1 MKHLMNQRKNL
12 WLLFISLFFLATGN
26 SFSQSKT
33 SAFIPSYKAV
43 FNSPPKLIPTSRPPD
58 APIAGNGD
66 IGVVLGGT
74 PAKLCMYIGKN
85 DFWKSKE
92 SYPEGGLCLPG
103 GVNIF
108 IPGLE
113 GASYYAEQVL
123 ANGNINA
130 TFKKDE
136 LIVSLKIIVP
146 AASNVV
152 VAELSCTGKPC
163 TVNTHVWAK
172 QGFESIVDS
181 GQRGNIQFA
190 QRHFDLPDLQW
201 PSHVAIA
208 VNSIGA
214 KGNEFVMKPNTK
226 VTIIA
231 GVCTNFENRDYL
243 NTAIARVQNANAVFI
258 KKIKQKN
265 DAWWKQFWN
274 KSNVVLGDT
283 MLEKYYYGSQYLLA
297 CCSRNKNFPP
307 GLCGNTITDDATNT
321 WEGDYHLNYNYQAPF
336 WGAYSSNH
344 LDLTEGYDNPVLEYM
359 PKAKQHA
366 MDELKCRGVYYP
378 TGIGPK
384 GFTATVFPVTEEKMV
399 KRYGTKESGLVG
411 KVMFRGQRS
420 NAIFLAAN
428 MFLRFYTTYDRAYA
442 KKIYPFLKE
451 VDSFWQ
457 DYLKFENG
465 YYNSYNDNFWET
477 GPGNPN
483 WKEDMRSGDTNN
495 TATLGLLTMF
505 YKGII
510 DVSNYLG
517 VDEDK
522 VVKWNHIRNNLYPIP
537 VLKYN
542 DVTRLIGTERGT
554 GPGSLKRT
562 NPGFGRLMG
571 YTWVF
576 PSGNVGVKTDS
587 AFASILRKEI
597 ARWDT
602 EPGGDGG
609 WRNTGNG
616 FEGNFTVAA
625 RLGYNPEIVIGKLKA
640 RIAQA
645 SLPNLWVP
653 QSGGFTETLS
663 GVPSCINEML
673 LQGYEGIIRVFPNWL
688 KDKDASFNN
697 LRTHGAFLVS
707 SQQKNGIVQ
716 YIKIVSE
723 KGNKCVVENPWARG
737 VIVTNAA
744 GKKIK
749 VDTDKTNFSFS
760 TQASASYTIEM
771 Q

>member
-1 MKHLMNQRKNL
+1 MKQLKDQNRNHL
-12 WLLFISLFFLATGN
+12 LLFVLLVCLATGK
-26 SFSQSKT
+26 SFSQSK
-33 SAFIPSYKAV
+33 AIGFVPPYKAI

-58 APIAGNGD
+58 APVSGNGD
-66 IGVVLGGT
+66 VGVVLGGT
-74 PAKLCMYIGKN
+74 PGKLCIYLGKS

-103 GVNIF
+103 GINIF
-108 IPGLE
+108 IPELE

-130 TFKKDE
+130 TFKKDG
-136 LIVSLKIIVP
+136 LIVSLTITVSATSNIVI
-146 AASNVV
+146 
-152 VAELSCTGKPC
+152 AELSSVGKSF

-172 QGFESIVDS
+172 QGFESRVDS
-181 GQRGNIQFA
+181 GKKGNIQYA
-190 QRHFDLPDLQW
+190 QRHFDSPELQW

-208 VNSIGA
+208 INTPGA
-214 KGNEFVMKPNTK
+214 KGNEFVIKQNSK
-226 VTIIA
+226 ITIIA
-231 GVCTNFENRDYL
+231 GICTSQENKDYL
-243 NTAIARVQNANAVFI
+243 NTAIARAQTANAVSI
-258 KKIKQKN
+258 KKLKQKN

-321 WEGDYHLNYNYQAPF
+321 WEGDYHLNYNYQAPW

-344 LDLTEGYDNPVLEYM
+344 IDLTEGYDNPVLAYM
-359 PKAKQHA
+359 AKAKQHA

-378 TGIGPK
+378 TGIGPM

-399 KRYGTKESGLVG
+399 RRYGTKESGLVG

-420 NAIFLAAN
+420 NAVFITTN
-428 MFLRFYTTYDRAYA
+428 MLLRFYTTYDKAYA

-451 VDSFWQ
+451 VDNFWQ
-457 DYLKFENG
+457 DYLKFDNG

-483 WKEDMRSGDTNN
+483 WKEDMKSGDTNN
-495 TATLGLLTMF
+495 TATLGLLKMF

-510 DVSNYLG
+510 DVSGFLG
-517 VDEDK
+517 VDKDK
-522 VVKWNHIRNNLYPIP
+522 TEKWNQIRSNLYPLP

-542 DVTRLIGTERGT
+542 DVTRLIATERGT

-587 AFASILRKEI
+587 AFAMILRKEI

-609 WRNTGNG
+609 WKNTGNG
-616 FEGNFTVAA
+616 FEGNFTTAA
-625 RLGYNPEIVIGKLKA
+625 RLGYNPEIIIGKLKA
-640 RIAQA
+640 RILQA
-645 SLPNLWVP
+645 SLPNLWIP

-688 KDKDASFNN
+688 KDNDASFNS

-707 SQQKNGIVQ
+707 SQKKNGMVQ

-723 KGNKCVVENPWARG
+723 KGNKCVVENPWDKNM
-737 VIVTNAA
+737 VIKTSN
-744 GKKIK
+744 GKI
-749 VDTDKTNFSFS
+749 VKTVSVNNSYTFS
-760 TQASASYTIEM
+760 TQPGMAYVIKPG
-771 Q
+771 